1 MDKPPTA
8 EKTTPAATGT
18 APAPLVDVEAGVE
31 RLMGNRPV
39 YLRALARFR
48 HDYRSAGAAIGTALE
63 TGNPLLAQRLVHT
76 LKGAAGMIE
85 ASSLHAAALALET
98 VLRALGAEA
107 EAKAHADAAANASQV
122 DALFARLDSELDH
135 VLRELDGMA
144 GLADAVAAAS
154 RLVRPANVL
163 ERLRALLDIGDGE
176 AVDLA
181 EQAQDELIGL
191 LGESGYRRFSA
202 AVADFDFERA
212 LALLDHRP
220 GKAGDIA

>member
-1 MDKPPTA
+1 MEKPPA
-8 EKTTPAATGT
+8 AASVVPGPAAAVQ

-31 RLMGNRPV
+31 RLMGNRQV

-63 TGNPLLAQRLVHT
+63 TGNPTLAQRLVHT

-85 ASSLHAAALALET
+85 ARSLHAAALALET
-98 VLRALGAEA
+98 ALRTGGPQVTSL
-107 EAKAHADAAANASQV
+107 ADPAQV
-122 DALFARLDSELDH
+122 DALFVRLDAELAH

-144 GLADAVAAAS
+144 GLADAVVAPP
-154 RLVRPANVL
+154 RPARPTNLL

-181 EQAQDELIGL
+181 EQAQDELIVL
-191 LGESGYRRFSA
+191 LGESDYRSFSA
-202 AVADFDFERA
+202 AVGEFDFERA
-212 LALLDHRP
+212 LALLDRP
-220 GKAGDIA
+220 GRAGTAG

>member
-8 EKTTPAATGT
+8 EKTTPAAAGT

-48 HDYRSAGAAIGTALE
+48 HDYRSACAAIGTALE

-85 ASSLHAAALALET
+85 ARSLHAAALALET
-98 VLRALGAEA
+98 ALRPASAPAGVTAI
-107 EAKAHADAAANASQV
+107 DAAQV
-122 DALFARLDSELDH
+122 ELLFVRLDAELAH

-144 GLADAVAAAS
+144 GLADAQVATP
-154 RLVRPANVL
+154 RLVRPSDL
-163 ERLRALLDIGDGE
+163 LGRLRALLDIGDGE
-176 AVDLA
+176 AVDLV
-181 EQAQDELIGL
+181 EQSQDELIAQ
-191 LGESGYRRFSA
+191 LGERDYGRLSG
-202 AVADFDFERA
+202 AVAEFDFERA
-212 LALLDHRP
+212 LALLDGP
-220 GKAGDIA
+220 GRAGVNG

>member
-1 MDKPPTA
+1 MEKPPAA
-8 EKTTPAATGT
+8 ESVMPVPAAAGK

-31 RLMGNRPV
+31 RLMGNRQV

-63 TGNPLLAQRLVHT
+63 TGNPILAQRLVHT

-85 ASSLHAAALALET
+85 ARSLHVAALALET
-98 VLRALGAEA
+98 ALRTGGPASTSA
-107 EAKAHADAAANASQV
+107 ADPAQV
-122 DALFARLDSELDH
+122 DALFVRLDAELAH

-144 GLADAVAAAS
+144 DLSEAVVAAP
-154 RLVRPANVL
+154 RPVRPNNVL

-181 EQAQDELIGL
+181 EQAQDELIGQ
-191 LGESGYRRFSA
+191 LGENDYRSFSA
-202 AVADFDFERA
+202 AVAEFDFERA
-212 LALLDHRP
+212 LALLDRP
-220 GKAGDIA
+220 GWAGTTG

>member
-1 MDKPPTA
+1 MEKPPA
-8 EKTTPAATGT
+8 AASVVPGPAPAGK

-31 RLMGNRPV
+31 RLMGNRQV

-63 TGNPLLAQRLVHT
+63 TGNPTLAQRLVHT

-85 ASSLHAAALALET
+85 ARSLHAAALALET
-98 VLRALGAEA
+98 ALRTGGPDSISV
-107 EAKAHADAAANASQV
+107 ADPAQV
-122 DALFARLDSELDH
+122 DALFVRLDAELAH

-144 GLADAVAAAS
+144 GLAEAVVATP
-154 RLVRPANVL
+154 RPAPPINLL

-181 EQAQDELIGL
+181 EQAQEELIVL
-191 LGESGYRRFSA
+191 LGESDYRSFSA
-202 AVADFDFERA
+202 AVGEFDFERA
-212 LALLDHRP
+212 LALLDRP
-220 GKAGDIA
+220 ERAGTAG

>member
-1 MDKPPTA
+1 MEKPPA
-8 EKTTPAATGT
+8 AGSVMPVPAAAGK

-31 RLMGNRPV
+31 RLMGNRQV

-63 TGNPLLAQRLVHT
+63 TGNPALAGRLVHT

-85 ASSLHAAALALET
+85 ARSLHAAALALET
-98 VLRALGAEA
+98 ALRTGGPASASA
-107 EAKAHADAAANASQV
+107 ADPAQV
-122 DALFARLDSELDH
+122 DALFVRLDAELAH

-144 GLADAVAAAS
+144 DLSEAVVAAP
-154 RLVRPANVL
+154 RPVRPNNVL

-181 EQAQDELIGL
+181 EQAQDELIVQ
-191 LGESGYRRFSA
+191 LGESDYRSFSA
-202 AVADFDFERA
+202 AVAEFDFERA
-212 LALLDHRP
+212 LALLDRP
-220 GKAGDIA
+220 GWAGNAG

>member
-1 MDKPPTA
+1 MEKPPA
-8 EKTTPAATGT
+8 ADSVTPAPT
-18 APAPLVDVEAGVE
+18 AADRAPTPLVDVEAGVE
-31 RLMGNRPV
+31 RLMGNRAV

-63 TGNPLLAQRLVHT
+63 TGNPVLAQRLVHT

-85 ASSLHAAALALET
+85 AASLHAAALALET
-98 VLRALGAEA
+98 VLRADGVDANTDA
-107 EAKAHADAAANASQV
+107 DAKAAQV
-122 DALFARLDSELDH
+122 DALFVRLDSELDH

-144 GLADAVAAAS
+144 GLADAVTAAP

-220 GKAGDIA
+220 GKAGTAN

>member
-1 MDKPPTA
+1 MEKPPA
-8 EKTTPAATGT
+8 AASVVPVPAATGQ

-31 RLMGNRPV
+31 RLMGNRQV

-63 TGNPLLAQRLVHT
+63 TGNPTLAQRLVHT

-85 ASSLHAAALALET
+85 ARSLHAAALALET
-98 VLRALGAEA
+98 ALRTGGPQGTSVSTSV
-107 EAKAHADAAANASQV
+107 ADPAQV
-122 DALFARLDSELDH
+122 DALFVRLDAELAH

-144 GLADAVAAAS
+144 GLADAVVAAP
-154 RLVRPANVL
+154 RPARPTNLL

-181 EQAQDELIGL
+181 EQAQDELIVL
-191 LGESGYRRFSA
+191 LGENDYRSFSA
-202 AVADFDFERA
+202 AVGEFDFERA
-212 LALLDHRP
+212 LALLDRP
-220 GKAGDIA
+220 GRAGTAG

>member
-1 MDKPPTA
+1 MEKPPA
-8 EKTTPAATGT
+8 AASVVPGPAPAGK

-31 RLMGNRPV
+31 RLMGNRQV

-63 TGNPLLAQRLVHT
+63 TGNPTLAQRLVHT

-85 ASSLHAAALALET
+85 ARSLHAAALALET
-98 VLRALGAEA
+98 ALRTGGPQVTSASTAV
-107 EAKAHADAAANASQV
+107 ADPAQV
-122 DALFARLDSELDH
+122 DALFVRLDAELAH
-135 VLRELDGMA
+135 VLRELDGMT
-144 GLADAVAAAS
+144 GLADAVVATP
-154 RLVRPANVL
+154 RPARPTNLL

-181 EQAQDELIGL
+181 EQAQDELIVL
-191 LGESGYRRFSA
+191 LGESDYRSFSA

-212 LALLDHRP
+212 LALLDRP
-220 GKAGDIA
+220 GRAGTAS

>member
-1 MDKPPTA
+1 MEKPPA
-8 EKTTPAATGT
+8 ADSVTPAPTAADR

-31 RLMGNRPV
+31 RLMGNRAV

-63 TGNPLLAQRLVHT
+63 TGNPVLAQRLVHT

-85 ASSLHAAALALET
+85 AASLHAAALALET
-98 VLRALGAEA
+98 VLRAGGVD
-107 EAKAHADAAANASQV
+107 ADAARAAQV
-122 DALFARLDSELDH
+122 DALFVRLDSELDH

-144 GLADAVAAAS
+144 GLADAVTAAP

-220 GKAGDIA
+220 GKAGHIV

>member
-1 MDKPPTA
+1 MEKPPAAASVTPV
-8 EKTTPAATGT
+8 PAAAGK

-63 TGNPLLAQRLVHT
+63 TGNPTLAQRLVHT
-76 LKGAAGMIE
+76 LKGATGMIE
-85 ASSLHAAALALET
+85 ARSLHAAALALET
-98 VLRALGAEA
+98 ALRTGGPETS
-107 EAKAHADAAANASQV
+107 ADPAQV
-122 DALFARLDSELDH
+122 DALFVRLDAELAH

-144 GLADAVAAAS
+144 GLADAVVAAP
-154 RLVRPANVL
+154 RPVRPTNLL

-181 EQAQDELIGL
+181 EQAQDELIVL
-191 LGESGYRRFSA
+191 LGESDYRSFSA
-202 AVADFDFERA
+202 AVGEFDFERA
-212 LALLDHRP
+212 LALLDRP
-220 GKAGDIA
+220 GRAGTAG

>member
-1 MDKPPTA
+1 MPV
-8 EKTTPAATGT
+8 PAAAGK

-31 RLMGNRPV
+31 RLMGNRQV

-63 TGNPLLAQRLVHT
+63 TGNPILAQRLVHT

-85 ASSLHAAALALET
+85 ARSLHVAALALET
-98 VLRALGAEA
+98 ALRTGGPASTSA
-107 EAKAHADAAANASQV
+107 ADPAQV
-122 DALFARLDSELDH
+122 DALFVRLDAELAH

-144 GLADAVAAAS
+144 DLSEAVVAAP
-154 RLVRPANVL
+154 RPVRPNNVL

-181 EQAQDELIGL
+181 EQAQDELIGQ
-191 LGESGYRRFSA
+191 LGENDYRSFSA
-202 AVADFDFERA
+202 AVAEFDFERA
-212 LALLDHRP
+212 LALLDRP
-220 GKAGDIA
+220 GRAGTAG